1 MPRIAA
7 GLLTLALLAGCATSR
22 GSGGWS
28 HGWWEQAIPIDGP
41 DGANHTMVMR
51 YRGADLT
58 EGWAPAAAP
67 PGDFAY
73 YNERLGAT
81 VYADTSCGKRFDDA
95 PLTVLSNHL
104 TMGFQDVETE
114 TETLLTL
121 GGRDGL
127 ERVSTASLDGVR
139 VALASTVIKKGPCV
153 FDLVLIAAV
162 PGFEESL
169 RDYRSFRDGFDAE
182 YDR

>member
-1 MPRIAA
+1 VRR
-7 GLLTLALLAGCATSR
+7 LLPLLILALLAGCATSR
-22 GSGGWS
+22 GGGSWSGGW
-28 HGWWEQAIPIDGP
+28 WVQNIPIEGP

-51 YRGADLT
+51 YRGADLP
-58 EGWAPAAAP
+58 EGWAPASAP

-95 PLTVLSNHL
+95 SLIVLSNHL
-104 TMGFQDVETE
+104 TMGFGDVDVQTE
-114 TETLLTL
+114 TTLTL

-127 ERVSTASLDGVR
+127 ERVSTASLDGVP
-139 VALASTVIKKGPCV
+139 VGLASTVIKKGPCV
-153 FDLVLIAAV
+153 FDLMLIATPAE
-162 PGFEESL
+162 FEQSL
-169 RDYRSFRDGFDAE
+169 RDYRDFRDGFDAE

>member
-1 MPRIAA
+1 MRRFLP
-7 GLLTLALLAGCATSR
+7 LLILVLATGCATSR
-22 GSGGWS
+22 GGGAWS
-28 HGWWEQAIPIDGP
+28 NGWWVQTIPIEGP

-51 YRGADLT
+51 YRGADMAD
-58 EGWAPAAAP
+58 GWAPASAP

-104 TMGFQDVETE
+104 TMGFQDVRIEEET
-114 TETLLTL
+114 TLTL

-127 ERVSTASLDGVR
+127 ERISSAALDGVPIG
-139 VALASTVIKKGPCV
+139 LASTVIKKGPCV
-153 FDLVLIAAV
+153 FDLVLIAPPTA
-162 PGFEESL
+162 FEQSL
-169 RDYRSFRDGFDAE
+169 RDYRDFRDGFDAE